1 MLRFIVPGEP
11 HGWARAR
18 ANGQRFFTDR
28 TTLSRKQAIAAW
40 AIEAGAKVRED
51 ALRVTVR
58 AYFGAPKSASKK
70 RIAAMLAGM
79 EFPTKKPDGDNIAKI
94 IGDALNGV
102 AWRDDV
108 QVVDWIIEKRWDVE
122 PRMEIEIAP
131 MRRAT
136 EQSAGSLQNK
146 AA

>member
-1 MLRFIVPGEP
+1 MLRFTVPGEP

-18 ANGQRFFTDR
+18 ANGQRYFTDR
-28 TTLSRKQAIAAW
+28 KSLSRKQAIAAW
-40 AIEAGAKVRED
+40 AIEAGAKMRED

-70 RIAAMLAGM
+70 RVAAMLAGM
-79 EFPTKKPDGDNIAKI
+79 EYPTKKPDGDNIAKI

-122 PRMEIEIAP
+122 PRMEIEVAP
-131 MRRAT
+131 MLGAIR
-136 EQSAGSLQNK
+136 QSDGNQRDK